1 MRRRLA
7 LAAGVAAAALAMSA
21 CTPELPAPPTVPS
34 PDKPSA
40 LLEEQADRVIEET
53 FAQLEAADAARDPD
67 LLGDRIGGDAAR
79 VRAAQYLRAEDDGP
93 SPSELPSSMQAV
105 YVTQAEIW
113 PRVMI
118 GVSDTPEES
127 TPVVGL
133 WVQDDIRTPYQLR
146 GWAPMLPG
154 ATLPSMPS
162 TSTGASQLSL
172 TDDSVEPSPRQA
184 LDDYLELLREGEG
197 SELSDLFED
206 DIYRDRLF
214 SSRETLTEAA
224 DDVDGDYIDTIQ
236 PRIEGTFALSTAEGG
251 TLIFAPVTIA
261 SSFSVEGATVSV
273 PSADR
278 PLVDGDL
285 DDKVTHHYRDLVV
298 IFVPG
303 PDAEGLPAVVAAD
316 HHLVRVSDS

>member
-1 MRRRLA
+1 
-7 LAAGVAAAALAMSA
+7 
-21 CTPELPAPPTVPS
+21 
-34 PDKPSA
+34 
-40 LLEEQADRVIEET
+40 LLEEQAARVIDET
-53 FAQLEAADAARDPD
+53 FAQLEAADSARDPD
-67 LLGDRIGGDAAR
+67 LLGNRSGGDAAR

-93 SPSELPSSMQAV
+93 SPSELPSSMQAI
-105 YVTQAEIW
+105 YVTDVESW
-113 PRVMI
+113 PRIMV
-118 GVSDTPEES
+118 GVSDAPEES

-133 WVQDDIRTPYQLR
+133 WVQEDVSRPYQLR

-154 ATLPSMPS
+154 ATLPAMPS
-162 TSTGASQLSL
+162 TSTGASQLLL

-184 LDDYLELLREGEG
+184 LDDYLELLRQG
-197 SELSDLFED
+197 SDSDLSDRFDD

-214 SSRETLTEAA
+214 SARETLTEAA
-224 DDVDGDYIDTIQ
+224 DDADGDYIDTIQ
-236 PRIEGTFALSTAEGG
+236 PRIEGTFALSTADGG
-251 TLIFAPVTIA
+251 ALIFAPVTIA
-261 SSFSVEGATVSV
+261 SSFSVEDATVSV

-303 PDAEGLPAVVAAD
+303 PEAEGRPAVVAAD